1 MYSISTEILIIA
13 LVILFLLSAFFSGSE
28 TALMSINKYKMR
40 HQAKL
45 NNKGAKAAKKLL
57 ENPDKVIGVILLGN
71 NLTNILITQIAT
83 LISLRLYGDIGLAI
97 ATGLLTIFILIFAEL
112 TPKTIGEM
120 HSEKIAYSSS
130 LLYRPMLVIL
140 YPLVFIINFIANS
153 IIKIMGLKDNTSKSS
168 LTSDELKTVL
178 SESSIK
184 FPKPHLKM
192 LESIIDLEKATVED
206 IMIPRSDIYGIDI
219 GEDIATVVNNF
230 KNTPYTRIPVYEDNI
245 ENILGL
251 IHIKNIAPMLASNS
265 IGESEIRKLIKK
277 PYYIVSGTSLYRQL
291 LNFQKEKRRIGFIVD
306 EYGDIQG
313 LVTLEDILEEIVGDF
328 TSDPASNEEII
339 PTDNENIFIID
350 GGVHIRE
357 INQTLNI
364 NLDAKGAKTI
374 NGFIL
379 EHIENL
385 PKINDIINI
394 QGHTFKIIE
403 NLDNAV
409 KTVHLE
415 INNENKDM
423 RT

>member
-1 MYSISTEILIIA
+1 MNNISTEILILTLI
-13 LVILFLLSAFFSGSE
+13 ILFLLSAFFSGSE

-57 ENPDKVIGVILLGN
+57 ENPDKIIGVILLGN

-130 LLYRPMLVIL
+130 LLYRPMLIIL
-140 YPLVFIINFIANS
+140 YPLVFLINVIANS
-153 IIKIMGLKDNTSKSS
+153 IIKMMGLKENKSRGS
-168 LTSDELKTVL
+168 LTSEELKTVL
-178 SESSIK
+178 NESSIK
-184 FPKPHLKM
+184 FSKPHLKM

-206 IMIPRSDIYGIDI
+206 IMIPRSDIYGIDL
-219 GEDIATVVNNF
+219 GEDIASVINNF
-230 KNTPYTRIPVYEDNI
+230 KKTPYTRIPVYEDNI
-245 ENILGL
+245 ENLLGL
-251 IHIKNIAPMLASNS
+251 IHIKNITPMLASKS
-265 IGESEIRKLIKK
+265 INENEIKKIIKK

-291 LNFQKEKRRIGFIVD
+291 INFQNEKRRIGFIID

-339 PTDNENIFIID
+339 STDDKNIFIID

-357 INQTLNI
+357 INQILDI
-364 NLDAKGAKTI
+364 NLISKEAKTV

-379 EHIENL
+379 EHTENL
-385 PKINDIINI
+385 PQINDIIKI

-415 INNENKDM
+415 INNE
-423 RT
+423 

>member
-1 MYSISTEILIIA
+1 MNNISTEILILA
-13 LVILFLLSAFFSGSE
+13 LIILFLLSAFFSGSE

-97 ATGLLTIFILIFAEL
+97 ATGLLTVFILIFAEL

-130 LLYRPMLVIL
+130 LLYKPMLVIL
-140 YPLVFIINFIANS
+140 YPLVFIINLIANS
-153 IIKIMGLKDNTSKSS
+153 IIRIMGVKSNTSKSS
-168 LTSDELKTVL
+168 LSSEELKTVL

-184 FPKPHLKM
+184 NSKPHLKM

-206 IMIPRSDIYGIDI
+206 IMIPRSDIYGIDLSD
-219 GEDIATVVNNF
+219 DISTIVNNF
-230 KNTPYTRIPVYEDNI
+230 KNTPYTRIPVFEDNI
-245 ENILGL
+245 ENLLGL
-251 IHIKNIAPMLASNS
+251 IHIKNIAPMLASKS
-265 IGESEIRKLIKK
+265 IDENEIRKLIKK
-277 PYYIVSGTSLYRQL
+277 PYYIVSGTSLYKQL
-291 LNFQKEKRRIGFIVD
+291 ISFQNEKRRIGFIID

-328 TSDPASNEEII
+328 TSHPSANEEII
-339 PTDNENIFIID
+339 PTNNKNIFIVD

-357 INQTLNI
+357 INEILNI
-364 NLDAKGAKTI
+364 NLLPKDAKTI

-379 EHIENL
+379 EHTENL
-385 PKINDIINI
+385 PEINDIITI
-394 QGHTFKIIE
+394 QGHTFKILE

-409 KTVHLE
+409 KTLHLE
-415 INNENKDM
+415 INNE
-423 RT
+423 

>member
-1 MYSISTEILIIA
+1 MNNISTEILIII

-57 ENPDKVIGVILLGN
+57 ENPDKIIGVILLGN
-71 NLTNILITQIAT
+71 NLTNILITQITT

-130 LLYRPMLVIL
+130 LLYKPMLIIL
-140 YPLVFIINFIANS
+140 YPLVFIINLIANS
-153 IIKIMGLKDNTSKSS
+153 IIRIMGLKDNISKGSLSS
-168 LTSDELKTVL
+168 EELKTVL

-184 FPKPHLKM
+184 FSKPHLKM

-219 GEDIATVVNNF
+219 SEDIVSIISNF
-230 KNTPYTRIPVYEDNI
+230 KSTPYTRIPVYEDNI
-245 ENILGL
+245 ENLLGL
-251 IHIKNIAPMLASNS
+251 IHIKNITPLLTSKS
-265 IGESEIRKLIKK
+265 INKDEIKKLIKK
-277 PYYIVSGTSLYRQL
+277 PYYIVSGTSLYKQL
-291 LNFQKEKRRIGFIVD
+291 LNFQKEKRRIGFIID
-306 EYGDIQG
+306 EYGNIQG

-328 TSDPASNEEII
+328 TSDPGSSEEII
-339 PTDNENIFIID
+339 STKDKNIFIID

-357 INQTLNI
+357 INQILKI
-364 NLDAKGAKTI
+364 NLVSKEAKTI

-385 PKINDIINI
+385 PKINDIISI
-394 QGHTFKIIE
+394 QGHTFKILE

-415 INNENKDM
+415 INNE
-423 RT
+423 

>member
-1 MYSISTEILIIA
+1 MNNISTEILIII
-13 LVILFLLSAFFSGSE
+13 LIILFLLSAFFSGSE

-57 ENPDKVIGVILLGN
+57 ENPDKIIGVILLGN

-83 LISLRLYGDIGLAI
+83 LISLRVYGDIGLAI

-112 TPKTIGEM
+112 TPKTIGQM

-130 LLYRPMLVIL
+130 LLYKPMLILL
-140 YPLVFIINFIANS
+140 YPFVFIINLIANS
-153 IIKIMGLKDNTSKSS
+153 IIKIMGLEDNIAKSS
-168 LTSDELKTVL
+168 LSTEELKTVL

-206 IMIPRSDIYGIDI
+206 IMIPRSDIYGLDI
-219 GEDIATVVNNF
+219 SEDISSVVSNF
-230 KNTPYTRIPVYEDNI
+230 KVTPYTRIPVYEDNI
-245 ENILGL
+245 ENLLGL
-251 IHIKNIAPMLASNS
+251 IHIKNIAPLLASRS
-265 IGESEIRKLIKK
+265 INDTEIRNLIKK

-291 LNFQKEKRRIGFIVD
+291 LSFQKEKRRIGFIID
-306 EYGDIQG
+306 EYGNIQG

-328 TSDPASNEEII
+328 TSDPSSSEEIL
-339 PTDNENIFIID
+339 TTKNDNVFIID
-350 GGVHIRE
+350 GGVHVRE
-357 INQTLNI
+357 INQELGI
-364 NLDAKGAKTI
+364 KLIAKDAKTV

-379 EHIENL
+379 EHTENL
-385 PKINDIINI
+385 PKINDIIQI
-394 QGHTFKIIE
+394 QGHTFKILE
-403 NLDNAV
+403 NIDNAV

-415 INNENKDM
+415 VNNDKK
-423 RT
+423 T

>member
-1 MYSISTEILIIA
+1 MNNISTEILILI
-13 LVILFLLSAFFSGSE
+13 LTVLFLLSAFFSGSE

-57 ENPDKVIGVILLGN
+57 ENPDKIIGVILLGN

-97 ATGLLTIFILIFAEL
+97 ATGLLTVFILIFAEL

-130 LLYRPMLVIL
+130 LLYKPMLVIL
-140 YPLVFIINFIANS
+140 YPLVFIINLIANS
-153 IIKIMGLKDNTSKSS
+153 IIRIMGVKSNTTKSS
-168 LTSDELKTVL
+168 LSSEELKTVL

-184 FPKPHLKM
+184 NSKPHLKM

-206 IMIPRSDIYGIDI
+206 IMIPRSDIYGIDLS
-219 GEDIATVVNNF
+219 EDISTVVNNF
-230 KNTPYTRIPVYEDNI
+230 KNTPYTRIPVFEDNI
-245 ENILGL
+245 ENLLGL
-251 IHIKNIAPMLASNS
+251 IHIKNIAPMLASKS
-265 IGESEIRKLIKK
+265 IDENEIRKLIKK
-277 PYYIVSGTSLYRQL
+277 PYYIVSGTSLYKQL
-291 LNFQKEKRRIGFIVD
+291 ISFQNEKRRIGFIID

-328 TSDPASNEEII
+328 TSDPSANEDII
-339 PTDNENIFIID
+339 ATQNKNIFIID

-357 INQTLNI
+357 INEILNI
-364 NLDAKGAKTI
+364 NLLSKDAKTI

-379 EHIENL
+379 EHTENL

-394 QGHTFKIIE
+394 QGHTFKILE

-415 INNENKDM
+415 INNE
-423 RT
+423 

>member
-1 MYSISTEILIIA
+1 MNNISTEILILI
-13 LVILFLLSAFFSGSE
+13 LIILFLLSAFFSGSE

-57 ENPDKVIGVILLGN
+57 ENPDKIIGVILLGN

-130 LLYRPMLVIL
+130 LLYRPMLIIL
-140 YPLVFIINFIANS
+140 YPLVFLINVIANS
-153 IIKIMGLKDNTSKSS
+153 IIKMMGLKKNKSRGS
-168 LTSDELKTVL
+168 LTSEELKTVL
-178 SESSIK
+178 NESSIK
-184 FPKPHLKM
+184 FSKPHLKM

-206 IMIPRSDIYGIDI
+206 IMIPRSDIYGIDL
-219 GEDIATVVNNF
+219 GEDIASVINNF
-230 KNTPYTRIPVYEDNI
+230 KKTPYTRIPVYEDNI
-245 ENILGL
+245 ENLLGL
-251 IHIKNIAPMLASNS
+251 IHIKNITPMLASKS
-265 IGESEIRKLIKK
+265 INENEIKKIIKK

-291 LNFQKEKRRIGFIVD
+291 INFQNEKRRIGFIID

-339 PTDNENIFIID
+339 STDDKNIFIID

-357 INQTLNI
+357 INQILDI
-364 NLDAKGAKTI
+364 NLISKEAKTV

-379 EHIENL
+379 EHTENL
-385 PKINDIINI
+385 PQINDIIKI
-394 QGHTFKIIE
+394 QSHTFKIIE

-415 INNENKDM
+415 INNE
-423 RT
+423 

>member
-1 MYSISTEILIIA
+1 MNNISTEILIII

-57 ENPDKVIGVILLGN
+57 ENPDKIIGVILLGN
-71 NLTNILITQIAT
+71 NLTNILITQITT

-130 LLYRPMLVIL
+130 LLYKPMLIIL
-140 YPLVFIINFIANS
+140 YPLVFIINLIANS
-153 IIKIMGLKDNTSKSS
+153 IIRIMGLKDNISKGSLSS
-168 LTSDELKTVL
+168 EELKTVL

-184 FPKPHLKM
+184 FSKPHLKM

-206 IMIPRSDIYGIDI
+206 ITIPRSDIYGIDI
-219 GEDIATVVNNF
+219 SEDIVSIISNF
-230 KNTPYTRIPVYEDNI
+230 KSTPYTRIPVYEDNI
-245 ENILGL
+245 ENLLGL
-251 IHIKNIAPMLASNS
+251 IHIKNITPLLTSKS
-265 IGESEIRKLIKK
+265 INKDEIKKLIKK

-291 LNFQKEKRRIGFIVD
+291 LNFQKEKRRIGFIID
-306 EYGDIQG
+306 EYGNIQG

-328 TSDPASNEEII
+328 TSDPGSSEEII
-339 PTDNENIFIID
+339 STNDKNIFIID

-357 INQTLNI
+357 INQILKI
-364 NLDAKGAKTI
+364 NLVSKEAKTI

-385 PKINDIINI
+385 PKINDIISI
-394 QGHTFKIIE
+394 QGHTFKILE

-415 INNENKDM
+415 IKNE
-423 RT
+423 

>member
-1 MYSISTEILIIA
+1 
-13 LVILFLLSAFFSGSE
+13 
-28 TALMSINKYKMR
+28 MSINKYKMR

-57 ENPDKVIGVILLGN
+57 ENPDKIIGVILLGN

-97 ATGLLTIFILIFAEL
+97 ATGFLTIFILIFAEL

-130 LLYRPMLVIL
+130 LLYRPMLIIL
-140 YPLVFIINFIANS
+140 YPLVFLINFIANS
-153 IIKIMGLKDNTSKSS
+153 IIKLLGLKENISKSS
-168 LTSDELKTVL
+168 LSSEELKTVL
-178 SESSIK
+178 NESSLK
-184 FPKPHLKM
+184 FTKPHIKM

-219 GEDIATVVNNF
+219 AEDIASVVKNF
-230 KNTPYTRIPVYEDNI
+230 KNTLYTRIPIYEDNI
-245 ENILGL
+245 ENLLGL
-251 IHIKNIAPMLASNS
+251 IHIKNIAPMLASKS
-265 IGESEIRKLIKK
+265 IDESEIKKLIKK
-277 PYYIVSGTSLYRQL
+277 PYYIVSGTTLYRQL
-291 LNFQKEKRRIGFIVD
+291 LNFQKEKRRIGFIID
-306 EYGDIQG
+306 EYGNIQG

-328 TSDPASNEEII
+328 TSDPSSNEEII
-339 PTDNENIFIID
+339 VTDDKNVFIVD

-364 NLDAKGAKTI
+364 NLTSNEAKTI

-379 EHIENL
+379 EHTENL
-385 PKINDIINI
+385 PQINDIINI

-415 INNENKDM
+415 INNE
-423 RT
+423 

>member
-1 MYSISTEILIIA
+1 MNNISTEILIIV
-13 LVILFLLSAFFSGSE
+13 LIILFLLSAFFSGSE

-57 ENPDKVIGVILLGN
+57 ENPDKIIGVILLEN

-83 LISLRLYGDIGLAI
+83 LISLRVYGDIGLAI

-112 TPKTIGEM
+112 TPKTIGQM
-120 HSEKIAYSSS
+120 HSERIAYSSS
-130 LLYRPMLVIL
+130 LLYKPMLILL
-140 YPLVFIINFIANS
+140 YPFVFIINFIANS
-153 IIKIMGLKDNTSKSS
+153 IIKIMGLEDNVAKSS
-168 LTSDELKTVL
+168 LSTEELKTVL

-219 GEDIATVVNNF
+219 NEDISSVVSNF
-230 KNTPYTRIPVYEDNI
+230 KVTPYTRIPVYEDNI

-251 IHIKNIAPMLASNS
+251 IHIKNIAPLLASKS
-265 IGESEIRKLIKK
+265 INDAEIRSLIKK

-291 LNFQKEKRRIGFIVD
+291 LNFQKEKRRIGFIID

-328 TSDPASNEEII
+328 TSDPSSSEEIL
-339 PTDNENIFIID
+339 TTKNDNVFIID
-350 GGVHIRE
+350 GGVHVRE
-357 INQTLNI
+357 INQELGTKLI
-364 NLDAKGAKTI
+364 AKEAKTI

-379 EHIENL
+379 EHTENL
-385 PKINDIINI
+385 PEINDIIKI
-394 QGHTFKIIE
+394 QGHTFKVLE
-403 NLDNAV
+403 NIDNAV

-415 INNENKDM
+415 VNNDKK
-423 RT
+423 T

>member
-1 MYSISTEILIIA
+1 MDSISTEILIIV

-130 LLYRPMLVIL
+130 LLFKPMLIIL
-140 YPLVFIINFIANS
+140 YPLVFLINFIANS
-153 IIKIMGLKDNTSKSS
+153 IIKFMGLKDNTSKSS

-219 GEDIATVVNNF
+219 GDDIATVVNNF
-230 KNTPYTRIPVYEDNI
+230 KSTPYTRIPVYEDNI
-245 ENILGL
+245 ENLLGL

-265 IGESEIRKLIKK
+265 IDEIEIKKLIKK
-277 PYYIVSGTSLYRQL
+277 PYYIVSGTSLYSQL

-306 EYGDIQG
+306 EYGNIQG

-328 TSDPASNEEII
+328 TSDPADSEEII

-350 GGVHIRE
+350 GGAHIRE
-357 INQTLNI
+357 INQILSI
-364 NLDAKGAKTI
+364 NLNAKSAKTI

-385 PKINDIINI
+385 PRINDTINI

-415 INNENKDM
+415 INNE
-423 RT
+423 

>member
-1 MYSISTEILIIA
+1 MNNISTEILILI
-13 LVILFLLSAFFSGSE
+13 LTVLFLLSAFFSGSE

-57 ENPDKVIGVILLGN
+57 ENPDKIIGVILLGN

-97 ATGLLTIFILIFAEL
+97 ATGLLTVFILIFAEL

-130 LLYRPMLVIL
+130 LLYKPMLVIL
-140 YPLVFIINFIANS
+140 YPLVFIINLIANS
-153 IIKIMGLKDNTSKSS
+153 IIRIMGVKSNTSKSS
-168 LTSDELKTVL
+168 LSSEELKTVL

-184 FPKPHLKM
+184 NSKPHLKM

-206 IMIPRSDIYGIDI
+206 IMIPRSDIYGIDLSD
-219 GEDIATVVNNF
+219 DISTIVNNF
-230 KNTPYTRIPVYEDNI
+230 KNTPYTRIPVFEDNI
-245 ENILGL
+245 ENLLGL
-251 IHIKNIAPMLASNS
+251 IHIKNIAPMLASKS
-265 IGESEIRKLIKK
+265 IDENEIRKLIKK
-277 PYYIVSGTSLYRQL
+277 PYYIVSGTSLYKQL
-291 LNFQKEKRRIGFIVD
+291 ISFQNEKRRIGFIID

-328 TSDPASNEEII
+328 TSDPSANEDII
-339 PTDNENIFIID
+339 ATQNKNIFIID

-357 INQTLNI
+357 INEILNI
-364 NLDAKGAKTI
+364 NLLSKDAKTI

-379 EHIENL
+379 EHTENL

-394 QGHTFKIIE
+394 QGHTFKILE

-415 INNENKDM
+415 INNE
-423 RT
+423 

>member
-1 MYSISTEILIIA
+1 MNNISTEILIIV
-13 LVILFLLSAFFSGSE
+13 LIILFLLSAFFSGSE

-57 ENPDKVIGVILLGN
+57 ENPDKIIGVILLGN

-130 LLYRPMLVIL
+130 LLYRPMLILL
-140 YPLVFIINFIANS
+140 YPFVFIINLIANS
-153 IIKIMGLKDNTSKSS
+153 IIKIMGLKENVAKSS
-168 LTSDELKTVL
+168 LSSEELKTVL

-219 GEDIATVVNNF
+219 SDDIATVVSNF
-230 KNTPYTRIPVYEDNI
+230 KITPYTRIPVYEDNI
-245 ENILGL
+245 ENLLGL
-251 IHIKNIAPMLASNS
+251 IHIKNIAPLLASKS
-265 IGESEIRKLIKK
+265 INDSEIKKLIKK
-277 PYYIVSGTSLYRQL
+277 PYYIVSGTSLYKQL
-291 LNFQKEKRRIGFIVD
+291 ISFQKEKRRIGFIID
-306 EYGDIQG
+306 EYGNIQG

-328 TSDPASNEEII
+328 TSDPSSNEEI
-339 PTDNENIFIID
+339 TTTNKANIYIID
-350 GGVHIRE
+350 GGAHIRE
-357 INQTLNI
+357 INQE
-364 NLDAKGAKTI
+364 LDIKLISKEAKTI

-379 EHIENL
+379 EHTENL
-385 PKINDIINI
+385 PKINDIIKI
-394 QGHTFKIIE
+394 QGHTFKVLESI
-403 NLDNAV
+403 DNAV

-415 INNENKDM
+415 VNHDKKI
-423 RT
+423 

>member
-1 MYSISTEILIIA
+1 MDSISTEILIIV

-130 LLYRPMLVIL
+130 LLFKPMLIIL
-140 YPLVFIINFIANS
+140 YPLVFLINFIANS
-153 IIKIMGLKDNTSKSS
+153 IIKFMGLKDNTSKSS

-219 GEDIATVVNNF
+219 GDDIATVVNNF
-230 KNTPYTRIPVYEDNI
+230 KSTPYTRIPVYEDNI
-245 ENILGL
+245 ENLLGL

-265 IGESEIRKLIKK
+265 IDEIEIKKLIKK

-306 EYGDIQG
+306 EYGNIQG

-328 TSDPASNEEII
+328 TSDPADSEEII

-350 GGVHIRE
+350 GGAHIRE
-357 INQTLNI
+357 INQILSI
-364 NLDAKGAKTI
+364 NLNAKSAKTI

-385 PKINDIINI
+385 PRINDTINI

-415 INNENKDM
+415 INNE
-423 RT
+423 

>member
-1 MYSISTEILIIA
+1 MDSISTEILIIV

-130 LLYRPMLVIL
+130 LLFKPMLIIL
-140 YPLVFIINFIANS
+140 YPLVFLINFIANS
-153 IIKIMGLKDNTSKSS
+153 IIKIMGLSDNTSKSS

-178 SESSIK
+178 SEASIK
-184 FPKPHLKM
+184 FPKPHLRM

-230 KNTPYTRIPVYEDNI
+230 KSTPYTRIPVYDDNI
-245 ENILGL
+245 ENLLGL

-265 IGESEIRKLIKK
+265 IDESEIKKLIKK

-291 LNFQKEKRRIGFIVD
+291 LNFQKEKRRIGFIID

-328 TSDPASNEEII
+328 TSDPANSEEII

-350 GGVHIRE
+350 GGAHVRE
-357 INQTLNI
+357 INQILNI
-364 NLDAKGAKTI
+364 NLDAKNAKTI

-385 PKINDIINI
+385 PKINDIISI

-403 NLDNAV
+403 NLDNAI

-415 INNENKDM
+415 INNE
-423 RT
+423 

>member
-1 MYSISTEILIIA
+1 MNNISTEILIII

-57 ENPDKVIGVILLGN
+57 ENPDKIIGVILLGN
-71 NLTNILITQIAT
+71 NLTNILITQITT

-120 HSEKIAYSSS
+120 HSEKVAYSSS
-130 LLYRPMLVIL
+130 LLYKPMLIIL
-140 YPLVFIINFIANS
+140 YPLVFIINLIANS
-153 IIKIMGLKDNTSKSS
+153 IIRMMGLKDNISTSS
-168 LTSDELKTVL
+168 LSSEELKTVL

-184 FPKPHLKM
+184 FSKPHLKM

-219 GEDIATVVNNF
+219 GEDIVSIISNF
-230 KNTPYTRIPVYEDNI
+230 KSTPYTRIPVYEDNI
-245 ENILGL
+245 ENLLGL
-251 IHIKNIAPMLASNS
+251 IHIKNITPLLTSKS
-265 IGESEIRKLIKK
+265 INKDEIKKLIKK
-277 PYYIVSGTSLYRQL
+277 PYYIVSGTSLYKQL
-291 LNFQKEKRRIGFIVD
+291 LNFQKEKRRIGFIID
-306 EYGDIQG
+306 EYGNIQG

-328 TSDPASNEEII
+328 TSDPGSSEEII
-339 PTDNENIFIID
+339 STNDKNIFIID

-357 INQTLNI
+357 INQILKI
-364 NLDAKGAKTI
+364 NLVSKEAKTI

-385 PKINDIINI
+385 PKINDIISI
-394 QGHTFKIIE
+394 QGHTFKILE

-415 INNENKDM
+415 INNE
-423 RT
+423 

>member
-1 MYSISTEILIIA
+1 MDNISTEILIIA

-57 ENPDKVIGVILLGN
+57 ENPDKIIGVILLGN

-130 LLYRPMLVIL
+130 LLFKPMLIIL
-140 YPLVFIINFIANS
+140 YPLVFLINFIANS
-153 IIKIMGLKDNTSKSS
+153 IIKIMGLNDNTSKSS

-178 SESSIK
+178 SEASIK
-184 FPKPHLKM
+184 FPKPHLRM

-230 KNTPYTRIPVYEDNI
+230 KSTPYTRIPVYDDNI
-245 ENILGL
+245 ENLLGL

-265 IGESEIRKLIKK
+265 IDESEIKKLIKK

-291 LNFQKEKRRIGFIVD
+291 LNFQKEKRRIGFIID

-328 TSDPASNEEII
+328 TSDPANSEEII

-350 GGVHIRE
+350 GGAHVRE
-357 INQTLNI
+357 INQILNI
-364 NLDAKGAKTI
+364 NLDAKNAKTI

-385 PKINDIINI
+385 PKINDIISI

-403 NLDNAV
+403 NLDNAI

-415 INNENKDM
+415 INNE
-423 RT
+423 

>member
-1 MYSISTEILIIA
+1 MNNISTEILIII

-57 ENPDKVIGVILLGN
+57 ENPDKIIGVILLGN
-71 NLTNILITQIAT
+71 NLTNILITQITT

-120 HSEKIAYSSS
+120 HSEKVAYSSS
-130 LLYRPMLVIL
+130 LLYKPMLIIL
-140 YPLVFIINFIANS
+140 YPLVFIINLIANS
-153 IIKIMGLKDNTSKSS
+153 IIRMMGLKDNVSTSS
-168 LTSDELKTVL
+168 LSSEELKTVL

-184 FPKPHLKM
+184 FSKPHLKM

-219 GEDIATVVNNF
+219 GEDIVSIISNF
-230 KNTPYTRIPVYEDNI
+230 KSTPYTRIPVYEDNI
-245 ENILGL
+245 ENLLGL
-251 IHIKNIAPMLASNS
+251 IHIKNITPLLTSKS
-265 IGESEIRKLIKK
+265 INKDEIKKLIKK

-291 LNFQKEKRRIGFIVD
+291 LNFQKEKRRIGFIID
-306 EYGDIQG
+306 EYGNIQG

-328 TSDPASNEEII
+328 TSDPGSSEEII
-339 PTDNENIFIID
+339 STNDKNIFIID

-357 INQTLNI
+357 INQILKI
-364 NLDAKGAKTI
+364 NLVSKEAKTI

-385 PKINDIINI
+385 PKINDIISI
-394 QGHTFKIIE
+394 QGHTFKILE

-415 INNENKDM
+415 INNE
-423 RT
+423 

>member
-1 MYSISTEILIIA
+1 MNNISTEILILI
-13 LVILFLLSAFFSGSE
+13 LIILFLLSAFFSGSE

-57 ENPDKVIGVILLGN
+57 ENPDKIIGVILLGN
-71 NLTNILITQIAT
+71 NLTNILITQIVT

-120 HSEKIAYSSS
+120 HSEKIAYASS
-130 LLYRPMLVIL
+130 LLYKPMLVIL
-140 YPLVFIINFIANS
+140 YPIVFVINLIANS
-153 IIKIMGLKDNTSKSS
+153 IIKIIGLKNNTSKISLSS
-168 LTSDELKTVL
+168 EELKTVL

-184 FPKPHLKM
+184 IPKPHLKM

-206 IMIPRSDIYGIDI
+206 IMIPRSDIYGIDLSD
-219 GEDIATVVNNF
+219 DISTVVNNF
-230 KNTPYTRIPVYEDNI
+230 KNTPYTRIPVFEDNV
-245 ENILGL
+245 ENLLGL
-251 IHIKNIAPMLASNS
+251 IHIKNIAPMLASKN
-265 IGESEIRKLIKK
+265 IDENEIKKLIKK
-277 PYYIVSGTSLYRQL
+277 PYYIVSGTSLYKQL
-291 LNFQKEKRRIGFIVD
+291 ISFQNEKRRIGFIID

-328 TSDPASNEEII
+328 TSDPSANEEII
-339 PTDNENIFIID
+339 PTKNKNIFIID

-357 INQTLNI
+357 INEILNI
-364 NLDAKGAKTI
+364 NLLPKDAKTI

-379 EHIENL
+379 EHTENL
-385 PKINDIINI
+385 PEINDIINI
-394 QGHTFKIIE
+394 QGHTFKILE

-415 INNENKDM
+415 INNE
-423 RT
+423 

>member
-1 MYSISTEILIIA
+1 
-13 LVILFLLSAFFSGSE
+13 
-28 TALMSINKYKMR
+28 MSINKYKMR

-57 ENPDKVIGVILLGN
+57 ENPDKIIGVILLGN

-97 ATGLLTIFILIFAEL
+97 ATGFLTIFILIFAEL

-130 LLYRPMLVIL
+130 LLYRPMLIIL
-140 YPLVFIINFIANS
+140 YPLVFLINFIANS
-153 IIKIMGLKDNTSKSS
+153 IIKLLGLKDNISKSS
-168 LTSDELKTVL
+168 LSSEELKTVL
-178 SESSIK
+178 NESSLK
-184 FPKPHLKM
+184 FTKPHIKM

-219 GEDIATVVNNF
+219 GEDIASVVKNF
-230 KNTPYTRIPVYEDNI
+230 KNTLYTRVPIYEDNI
-245 ENILGL
+245 ENLLGL
-251 IHIKNIAPMLASNS
+251 IHIKNIAPMLASKS
-265 IGESEIRKLIKK
+265 IDESEIKKLIKK
-277 PYYIVSGTSLYRQL
+277 PYYIVSGTTLYRQL
-291 LNFQKEKRRIGFIVD
+291 LNFQKEKRRIGFIID
-306 EYGDIQG
+306 EYGNIQG

-328 TSDPASNEEII
+328 TSDPSSNEEII
-339 PTDNENIFIID
+339 VTDDKNVFIID

-364 NLDAKGAKTI
+364 NLTSNEAKTI

-379 EHIENL
+379 EHTENL
-385 PKINDIINI
+385 PQINDIINI

-415 INNENKDM
+415 INNE
-423 RT
+423 

>member
-1 MYSISTEILIIA
+1 MNNISTEILIIV
-13 LVILFLLSAFFSGSE
+13 LIILFLLSAFFSGSE

-45 NNKGAKAAKKLL
+45 NNKGAKAAQKLL
-57 ENPDKVIGVILLGN
+57 ENPDKIIGVILLGN

-83 LISLRLYGDIGLAI
+83 LISLRVYGDIGLAI

-112 TPKTIGEM
+112 TPKTIGQM

-130 LLYRPMLVIL
+130 LLYKPMLILL
-140 YPLVFIINFIANS
+140 YPFVFIINLIANS
-153 IIKIMGLKDNTSKSS
+153 IIKIMGLEDNVAKSS
-168 LTSDELKTVL
+168 LSTEELKTVL

-219 GEDIATVVNNF
+219 SDDIASVVSNF
-230 KNTPYTRIPVYEDNI
+230 KITPYTRIPVYEDNI
-245 ENILGL
+245 ENLLGL
-251 IHIKNIAPMLASNS
+251 IHIKNIAPLLASKS
-265 IGESEIRKLIKK
+265 INDAEIRKLIKK

-291 LNFQKEKRRIGFIVD
+291 LSFQKEKRRIGFIID
-306 EYGDIQG
+306 EYGNIQG

-328 TSDPASNEEII
+328 TSDPSSNEEIL
-339 PTDNENIFIID
+339 TTKNDNVFIID
-350 GGVHIRE
+350 GGVHVRE
-357 INQTLNI
+357 INQELGI
-364 NLDAKGAKTI
+364 KLIAKDAKTV

-379 EHIENL
+379 EHTENL
-385 PKINDIINI
+385 PKINDIIQI
-394 QGHTFKIIE
+394 QGHTFKILE
-403 NLDNAV
+403 NIDNAV

-415 INNENKDM
+415 VNNDKK
-423 RT
+423 T

>member
-1 MYSISTEILIIA
+1 MHSISTEILIIV

-140 YPLVFIINFIANS
+140 YPLVFTINFIANT
-153 IIKIMGLKDNTSKSS
+153 IIKVMGLKDNTSKSS

-178 SESSIK
+178 SESLIK

-230 KNTPYTRIPVYEDNI
+230 KSTPYTRIPVYDDNI
-245 ENILGL
+245 ENLLGL

-265 IGESEIRKLIKK
+265 IDESEIKKLIKK

-291 LNFQKEKRRIGFIVD
+291 LNFQKEKRRIGFIID

-328 TSDPASNEEII
+328 TSDPANSEEII

-350 GGVHIRE
+350 GGAHVRE
-357 INQTLNI
+357 INQILNI
-364 NLDAKGAKTI
+364 NLDAKSAKTI

-385 PKINDIINI
+385 PKINDIISI

-415 INNENKDM
+415 INNE
-423 RT
+423 

>member
-1 MYSISTEILIIA
+1 MDSISTEILIIV

-130 LLYRPMLVIL
+130 LLFKPMLIIL
-140 YPLVFIINFIANS
+140 YPLVFLINFIANS
-153 IIKIMGLKDNTSKSS
+153 IIKFMGLKDNTSKSP

-219 GEDIATVVNNF
+219 GDDIATVVNNF
-230 KNTPYTRIPVYEDNI
+230 KSTPYTRIPVYEDNI
-245 ENILGL
+245 ENLLGL

-265 IGESEIRKLIKK
+265 IDETEIKKLIKK

-306 EYGDIQG
+306 EYGNIQG

-328 TSDPASNEEII
+328 TSDPADSEEII

-350 GGVHIRE
+350 GGAHIRE
-357 INQTLNI
+357 INQILSI
-364 NLDAKGAKTI
+364 NLNAKSAKTI

-379 EHIENL
+379 E
-385 PKINDIINI
+385 
-394 QGHTFKIIE
+394 IIE

-415 INNENKDM
+415 INNE
-423 RT
+423 

>member
-1 MYSISTEILIIA
+1 MNNIPTEVLIIA
-13 LVILFLLSAFFSGSE
+13 LIILFLLSAFFSGSE

-57 ENPDKVIGVILLGN
+57 ENPDKIIGVILLGN

-83 LISLRLYGDIGLAI
+83 LISLRIYGDIGLAI

-112 TPKTIGEM
+112 TPKTIGQM

-130 LLYRPMLVIL
+130 LLYKPMLILL
-140 YPLVFIINFIANS
+140 YPFVFIINLIANT
-153 IIKIMGLKDNTSKSS
+153 IIKIMGLKDNVAKSS
-168 LTSDELKTVL
+168 LSTEELKTVL

-219 GEDIATVVNNF
+219 SDDIASVVSNF
-230 KNTPYTRIPVYEDNI
+230 KITPYTRIPVYEDNI
-245 ENILGL
+245 ENLLGL
-251 IHIKNIAPMLASNS
+251 IHIKNIAPLLASKS
-265 IGESEIRKLIKK
+265 INDAEIRKLVKK

-291 LNFQKEKRRIGFIVD
+291 LSFQKEKRRIGFIID
-306 EYGDIQG
+306 EYGNIQG

-328 TSDPASNEEII
+328 TSDPSSSEEIL
-339 PTDNENIFIID
+339 TTKNDNVFIID
-350 GGVHIRE
+350 GGVHVRE
-357 INQTLNI
+357 INQELDI
-364 NLDAKGAKTI
+364 KLIAKDAKTV

-379 EHIENL
+379 EHTENL
-385 PKINDIINI
+385 PEINDIIKI
-394 QGHTFKIIE
+394 QGHTFKILE
-403 NLDNAV
+403 NIDNAV

-415 INNENKDM
+415 VNNDKK
-423 RT
+423 T

>member
-1 MYSISTEILIIA
+1 MNNISTEILIIV
-13 LVILFLLSAFFSGSE
+13 LIILFLLSAFFSGSE

-57 ENPDKVIGVILLGN
+57 ENPDKIIGVILLGN

-130 LLYRPMLVIL
+130 LLYRPMLILL
-140 YPLVFIINFIANS
+140 YPFVFIINLIANS
-153 IIKIMGLKDNTSKSS
+153 IIKIMGLKENVAKSS
-168 LTSDELKTVL
+168 LSSEELKTVL

-219 GEDIATVVNNF
+219 SDDIAIVVSNF
-230 KNTPYTRIPVYEDNI
+230 KITPYTRIPVYEDNI
-245 ENILGL
+245 ENLLGL
-251 IHIKNIAPMLASNS
+251 IHIKNIAPLLASKS
-265 IGESEIRKLIKK
+265 INDSEIKKLIKK
-277 PYYIVSGTSLYRQL
+277 PYYIVSGTSLYKQL
-291 LNFQKEKRRIGFIVD
+291 ISFQKEKRRIGFIID
-306 EYGDIQG
+306 EYGNIQG

-328 TSDPASNEEII
+328 TSDPSSNEEI
-339 PTDNENIFIID
+339 TTTNKANIYIID
-350 GGVHIRE
+350 GGAHIRE
-357 INQTLNI
+357 INQE
-364 NLDAKGAKTI
+364 LDIKLISKEAKTI

-379 EHIENL
+379 EHTENL
-385 PKINDIINI
+385 PKINDIIKI
-394 QGHTFKIIE
+394 QGHTFKVLESI
-403 NLDNAV
+403 DNAV

-415 INNENKDM
+415 VNHDKKI
-423 RT
+423 

>member
-1 MYSISTEILIIA
+1 
-13 LVILFLLSAFFSGSE
+13 
-28 TALMSINKYKMR
+28 MR

-57 ENPDKVIGVILLGN
+57 ENPDKIIGVILLGN
-71 NLTNILITQIAT
+71 NLTNILITQITT

-130 LLYRPMLVIL
+130 LLYRPMLIIL
-140 YPLVFIINFIANS
+140 YPLVFIINLIANG
-153 IIKIMGLKDNTSKSS
+153 IIRMMGLKDNISKGSLSS
-168 LTSDELKTVL
+168 EELKTVL

-184 FPKPHLKM
+184 FSKPHLKM

-219 GEDIATVVNNF
+219 SEDIVSIISNF
-230 KNTPYTRIPVYEDNI
+230 KSTPYTRIPVYEDNI
-245 ENILGL
+245 ENLLGL
-251 IHIKNIAPMLASNS
+251 IHIKNITPLLTSKS
-265 IGESEIRKLIKK
+265 INKDEITKLIRK

-291 LNFQKEKRRIGFIVD
+291 LNFQKEKRRIGFIID
-306 EYGDIQG
+306 EYGNIQG

-328 TSDPASNEEII
+328 TSDPGSSEEII
-339 PTDNENIFIID
+339 STNDKNIFIID

-357 INQTLNI
+357 INQILKI
-364 NLDAKGAKTI
+364 NLVSKEAKTI

-385 PKINDIINI
+385 PKINDIISI
-394 QGHTFKIIE
+394 QGHTFKILE

-415 INNENKDM
+415 INNE
-423 RT
+423 